1 MHHRPPLRCR
11 LGLAATHT
19 AAALL
24 GLAGRLLTR
33 ESPLGRLAAENATAL
48 RSVDCRW
55 AERV

>member
-1 MHHRPPLRCR
+1 MHHQLLRCR
-11 LGLAATHT
+11 LGIAATHA

-33 ESPLGRLAAENATAL
+33 ESPLGRLAAENAAAL
-48 RSVDCRW
+48 RRVDCRW